1 MTAHQKELYNTIEAL
16 PEELLNKVVDYVKYL
31 EFSYITS
38 NAPSELIIESEEDLL
53 RKLDEGIEDDE
64 NGNVY
69 SLEEARLE
77 IDKILAE

>member
-16 PEELLNKVVDYVKYL
+16 PEELLSKVVDYVKYL
-31 EFSYITS
+31 EFSYNTS

-53 RKLDEGIEDDE
+53 KKLDEGIEDDE
-64 NGNVY
+64 NGNIY

-77 IDKILAE
+77 IDKI

>member
-31 EFSYITS
+31 EFSYVTS

-53 RKLDEGIEDDE
+53 RKLDEGIEDIE
-64 NGNVY
+64 KGNVCT
-69 SLEEARLE
+69 LIFMNIQKIE
-77 IDKILAE
+77 I